1 VPEKIYRATPDG
13 DFGILE
19 SYLRALE
26 ASERFVYLENQ
37 FLWSPEISAVL
48 ADKIARPPSPGFRV
62 LVVLPVKPNSGVD
75 DTRGVLGEL
84 LEADAGAGRIFAATL
99 FARAGNRADP
109 IYVHA
114 KVGIVDDRWLTI
126 GSANLNEHSLFNDT
140 ELNIVTHDPQLARE
154 TRLRL
159 WSEHLELPV
168 DRIDSDPTEVI
179 DTLWKPIATEQLERR
194 AAGHALSHRLVCL
207 PHVSKRS
214 SRLLGPLNGLFV
226 DG

>member
-1 VPEKIYRATPDG
+1 MPRSAAQPQDSSTAARLRDLAAPAKRAFG
-13 DFGILE
+13 DEVTRQIRLHHRRR
-19 SYLRALE
+19 LLE

-159 WSEHLELPV
+159 
-168 DRIDSDPTEVI
+168 
-179 DTLWKPIATEQLERR
+179 
-194 AAGHALSHRLVCL
+194 
-207 PHVSKRS
+207 
-214 SRLLGPLNGLFV
+214 
-226 DG
+226 